1 MKRAMIVVPLI
12 MLATACGSQTG
23 STSTVTQTAPA
34 KTITVDNTNSL
45 QLSACRRAMETLL
58 GTTGLGLD
66 AAQAYLN
73 GQLPKGTVAVNKIT
87 HRLHVVKPLADLC
100 RG

>member
-1 MKRAMIVVPLI
+1 MKRAMIVVLLI

-23 STSTVTQTAPA
+23 STSTVTAPA
-34 KTITVDNTNSL
+34 KTVTVDNTNSL
-45 QLSACRRAMETLL
+45 QLSACKRAMETLL